1 MVISQFLTE
10 TVLRDHLASY
20 GVHVELGTEPTSMD
34 QGADD
39 VTVHL
44 KKTDKDGNES
54 TETMR
59 ASYVVG
65 ADGAR
70 GEFGGCGAYYRANTH
85 TCRDDAQIYWRYVQG
100 AD

>member
-85 TCRDDAQIYWRYVQG
+85 TCRDDAQIYWRYVRG

>member
-1 MVISQFLTE
+1 MRNNAADKGQYITSNLLNENSSVVVESQSAQ
-10 TVLRDHLASY
+10 DSD
-20 GVHVELGTEPTSMD
+20 G
-34 QGADD
+34 

-54 TETMR
+54 TETVR

-70 GEFGGCGAYYRANTH
+70 GESEK
-85 TCRDDAQIYWRYVQG
+85 IYG
-100 AD
+100 P

>member
-85 TCRDDAQIYWRYVQG
+85 TCRDDAQVYWRYVRG